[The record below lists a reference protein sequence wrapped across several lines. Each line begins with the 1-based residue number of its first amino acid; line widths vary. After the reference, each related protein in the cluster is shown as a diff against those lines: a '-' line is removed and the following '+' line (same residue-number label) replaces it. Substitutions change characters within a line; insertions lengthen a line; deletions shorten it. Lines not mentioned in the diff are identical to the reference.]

1 MSVNLGFPVSH
12 AATECASWLPCV
24 RGAVKPYKDKI
35 GLTEGLY
42 PRPVI
47 AFTPNEIR
55 TYLTES
61 ED

>member
-1 MSVNLGFPVSH
+1 MSVNLGSPVQGELSSLS
-12 AATECASWLPCV
+12 AFE
-24 RGAVKPYKDKI
+24 